1 MGAGGGEAVGW
12 MHSGTHKSERF
23 RSRNLS
29 KCFICGDITDE
40 EDDDQVPLHSNFD
53 LRHSRPRR
61 QGTAGTRR
69 ARSSSNDHHRRVASV
84 PVHFLP
90 RSCAGGVPQLPRS
103 LPLVSVHRNRSR
115 LPACRRYTNTEAGT
129 RLSQLRRQVRTRGAP
144 AAIPASGAGILP
156 ACPSRTQS
164 CNATLIE
171 AHHNRKEAT
180 DPPRIATHNPLRS
193 PDLT

>member
-1 MGAGGGEAVGW
+1 
-12 MHSGTHKSERF
+12 MHSGAHKSESF

-103 LPLVSVHRNRSR
+103 LPLVSVGPRIIGNEVSFGNSQNR
-115 LPACRRYTNTEAGT
+115 LPQVRHFLAKMSPKVRLLYLHDASEA
-129 RLSQLRRQVRTRGAP
+129 QFFRQVISSSENP
-144 AAIPASGAGILP
+144 HKFPK
-156 ACPSRTQS
+156 
-164 CNATLIE
+164 NA
-171 AHHNRKEAT
+171 
-180 DPPRIATHNPLRS
+180 
-193 PDLT
+193 